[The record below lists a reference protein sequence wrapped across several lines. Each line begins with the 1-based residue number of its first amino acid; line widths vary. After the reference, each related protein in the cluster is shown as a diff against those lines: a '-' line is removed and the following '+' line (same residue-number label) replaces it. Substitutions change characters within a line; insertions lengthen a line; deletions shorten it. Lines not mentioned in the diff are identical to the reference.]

1 MRLPVENRIGE
12 EGDGWRLA
20 KVTLANERVS
30 LSSAGSL
37 WGAGPSA
44 YDLLEQIK
52 GMGPVVDPTMR
63 QKVARMF
70 ANAEV
75 LRLNRLRT
83 LSAKLNGRT
92 PGTEAS
98 IQKLMA
104 DEHGQEVMELAKE
117 LAGAEGM
124 LTGSGPSG
132 ELAQSSRS
140 GATEINFRKG
150 HFAEVDPVWHYGF
163 LFSPA
168 LTLGGGTWAIQR
180 NIVAEMALG
189 LPREPDVQQG
199 MTWAETQKARA

>member
-1 MRLPVENRIGE
+1 
-12 EGDGWRLA
+12 
-20 KVTLANERVS
+20 
-30 LSSAGSL
+30 
-37 WGAGPSA
+37 
-44 YDLLEQIK
+44 K

-104 DEHGQEVMELAKE
+104 DEHGQEVMELAKD
-117 LAGAEGM
+117 LVGAEGM

>member
-1 MRLPVENRIGE
+1 
-12 EGDGWRLA
+12 
-20 KVTLANERVS
+20 
-30 LSSAGSL
+30 
-37 WGAGPSA
+37 
-44 YDLLEQIK
+44 
-52 GMGPVVDPTMR
+52 
-63 QKVARMF
+63 
-70 ANAEV
+70 
-75 LRLNRLRT
+75 
-83 LSAKLNGRT
+83 
-92 PGTEAS
+92 
-98 IQKLMA
+98 MA

-117 LAGAEGM
+117 LVGAEGM